1 VSRNT
6 GEDAVDM
13 ITCYIRYVIDP
24 YKLAEFERYCRLVI
38 RAVENGGGRHH
49 GHFLPHE
56 GSNNIA
62 ITLFSFP
69 SLAEY
74 ERYRT
79 AVKTDEHA
87 RAAWRL
93 ADESRCVISFE
104 RSFMRPLLNADDQDG
119 REHP

>member
-1 VSRNT
+1 MK
-6 GEDAVDM
+6 GW
-13 ITCYIRYVIDP
+13 
-24 YKLAEFERYCRLVI
+24 
-38 RAVENGGGRHH
+38 
-49 GHFLPHE
+49 
-56 GSNNIA
+56 
-62 ITLFSFP
+62 

-79 AVKTDEHA
+79 AVKSDEDA

-104 RSFMRPLLNADDQDG
+104 RSSMRPLLNADDQDG